1 MTASI
6 RIQRG
11 LPEALRDQAAGLYY
25 EAFRQKL
32 APIFGDEAA
41 AKRILAADFDGRY
54 ALVALDGER
63 LVGIAG
69 VQHDGGHLTALK
81 WASFRGH
88 FGLLAGSGRYLL
100 LALLSRPQSPRELLM
115 DGIVVDAVARGQGI
129 GALLLDA
136 VIAYARERGDQRV
149 RLDVVDTNP
158 DAQRLYARKGFVA
171 VDSKQYGWLTRW
183 LGFTGS
189 TTMIFCIEQPI

>member
-1 MTASI
+1 MTSSI
-6 RIQRG
+6 HIQRG
-11 LPEALRDQAAGLYY
+11 LPQQLRDQAAQLYY

-69 VQHDGGHLTALK
+69 VQHDGGHLAALK
-81 WASFRGH
+81 WASFRRH
-88 FGLLAGSGRYLL
+88 FGLLKGTWRYLL
-100 LALLSRPQSPRELLM
+100 MALLSRTQRPGELLM
-115 DGIVVDAVARGQGI
+115 DGIVVDATARGQGI
-129 GALLLDA
+129 GSLLLDA
-136 VIAYARERGDQRV
+136 VIAYARERGDRAV

-158 DAQRLYARKGFVA
+158 DAQRLYTRKGFVA
-171 VDSKQYGWLTRW
+171 ADSKQYGWVTRW

-189 TTMIFCIEQPI
+189 TTMIYAL